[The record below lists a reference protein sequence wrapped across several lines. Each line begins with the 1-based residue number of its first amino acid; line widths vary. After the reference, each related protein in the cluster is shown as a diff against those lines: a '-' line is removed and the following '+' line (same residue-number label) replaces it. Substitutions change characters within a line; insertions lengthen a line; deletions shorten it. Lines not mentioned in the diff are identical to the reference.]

1 MERKWMH
8 IPGKGLT
15 KANKE
20 ISSSALSERFVLGVG
35 NGEKDGRENSYRGR
49 GILETNLLRILS

>member
-1 MERKWMH
+1 MH
-8 IPGKGLT
+8 VPGKGLT

-20 ISSSALSERFVLGVG
+20 ISSSALSERFVLGGG